1 MTLAAL
7 AILSAAAFAD
17 PAAIDRAVEAFTG
30 APAGIEGGARTPVDR
45 RLRLAACPTPL
56 ALSWHGAGRA
66 NVVVQCQGAAGWR
79 IFVPVLGSAFA
90 ASAAP
95 AAAPAVVRG
104 DPVTIA
110 VAGAGFSISQPGE
123 AMESGA
129 PGSWIRVRGL
139 VARARPMRA
148 RVVRAGLVEVPV
160 N

>member
-17 PAAIDRAVEAFTG
+17 PVAIDRAVEAFTG
-30 APAGIEGGARTPVDR
+30 APAGVEGGARTPVDR

-56 ALSWHGAGRA
+56 ALSWHGPART
-66 NVVVQCQGAAGWR
+66 NVVVQCQGPAGWR
-79 IFVPVLGSAFA
+79 IFVPVLGASFA
-90 ASAAP
+90 TTSAP

-139 VARARPMRA
+139 AAKAQPMRA